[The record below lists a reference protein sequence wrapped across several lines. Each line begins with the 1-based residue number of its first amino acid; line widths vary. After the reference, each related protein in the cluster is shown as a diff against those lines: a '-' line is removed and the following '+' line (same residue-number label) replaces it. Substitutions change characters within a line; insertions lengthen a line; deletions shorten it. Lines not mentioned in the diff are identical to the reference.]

1 MFAFMKNSGSKLFL
15 SPKFSVSKIDICHEI
30 QEFDSTDTILKS
42 NKNNAPDFTGDF
54 RVAHTQI
61 HFILGDDMSAK
72 TVSEEAAHTVSPRQ
86 WIRLVVVYLLI
97 PLILFI
103 CGGDLGWWQA
113 WLYSILILAAGIGG
127 RMWAEQRHP
136 GLTAERQNIEKIKTA
151 KAWDKVLAPLMAV
164 SLVFPMV
171 IVAGLDHRFNWSPE
185 FPLWLS
191 VVGFLF
197 IAFGYSFAAWAFVE
211 NRFFSSVVRIQTDRG
226 HVVCDTGPYRFVRHP
241 GYAGSIVPLFGI
253 VLALGSVWSMIPAA
267 VATIIAVIRIVLEDQ
282 TLQEELPGYRDY
294 TQRVRYRLIPGI
306 Y

>member
-1 MFAFMKNSGSKLFL
+1 M
-15 SPKFSVSKIDICHEI
+15 
-30 QEFDSTDTILKS
+30 
-42 NKNNAPDFTGDF
+42 
-54 RVAHTQI
+54 
-61 HFILGDDMSAK
+61 
-72 TVSEEAAHTVSPRQ
+72 
-86 WIRLVVVYLLI
+86 
-97 PLILFI
+97 
-103 CGGDLGWWQA
+103 
-113 WLYSILILAAGIGG
+113 
-127 RMWAEQRHP
+127 
-136 GLTAERQNIEKIKTA
+136 
-151 KAWDKVLAPLMAV
+151 LAPLMAV

-241 GYAGSIVPLFGI
+241 GYAGNILPLFGI
-253 VLALGSVWSMIPAA
+253 VLALGSVWTLIPAA